1 VQKRVLGA
9 LFMREIQTRWG
20 RRNLGFAWLFAE
32 PLMFAFPV
40 LVMWSFIR
48 GPYERDVQ
56 MIPFIW
62 SGYMGILLFRHVCGH
77 AIYVVRSNAAMLYHR
92 AITPLDIVLGTCGL
106 QLIGALGA
114 TAFSFFILYFFGW
127 VNWPVS
133 ISLYLVGNLYMA
145 WWSLA
150 VALIIAGASERT
162 EVVEHIWA
170 PISYMYLPASG
181 FFYLA
186 EWLPTPLRHFAL
198 TVMPSLHAYEMIRAG
213 LFGNRIQT
221 FYDMAYLTSI
231 LIVLTLVGLW
241 LVRRVRAHLQ
251 LE

>member
-1 VQKRVLGA
+1 MQKRVLGA

-48 GPYERDVQ
+48 GPFEHNVR

-62 SGYMGILLFRHVCGH
+62 SGYMGILMFRHICGN
-77 AIYVVRSNAAMLYHR
+77 AIYVVRNNGAMLYHQ
-92 AITPLDIVLGTCGL
+92 AITPLDIVLGLCGL
-106 QLIGALGA
+106 QLIGTLGA
-114 TAFSFFILYFFGW
+114 TAFSFFILNFFGW
-127 VNWPVS
+127 VDWPVDA
-133 ISLYLVGNLYMA
+133 SLFLVGNLYMA
-145 WWSLA
+145 WWSFA

-162 EVVEHIWA
+162 DLIEHIWA
-170 PISYMYLPASG
+170 PISYLYLPASG

-186 EWLPTPLRHFAL
+186 EWLPTPLRHLAL
-198 TVMPSLHAYEMIRAG
+198 TVMPSLHAYEMIRNG
-213 LFGNRIQT
+213 LFGNRIQ
-221 FYDMAYLTSI
+221 FYYDMTYLTSV
-231 LIVLTLVGLW
+231 LAVLTLVGLW
-241 LVRRVRAHLQ
+241 LVRSVREHLQ